1 MVLDTL
7 DNLMKYASLHEN
19 FEKVFRYIL
28 QLDFNDLNPST
39 IVLDDN
45 AYLKIDEV
53 DLRNAE
59 DAHLEVHDQYID
71 IQIAVGN
78 SECIGY
84 RSRKECKKMLRED
97 WANDI
102 AFFEDDFEF
111 TFCLP
116 KNSFAI
122 LFPWDAHAPIIGVG
136 KTKKIIAKVKI
147 V

>member
-7 DNLMKYASLHEN
+7 DNLMKYAPLHEN

-28 QLDFNDLNPST
+28 QLDFNDLTPST
-39 IVLDDN
+39 IVLDDS

-53 DLRNAE
+53 DLRSAE

-71 IQIAVGN
+71 IQIAVSN
-78 SECIGY
+78 SEYIGY
-84 RSRKECKKMLRED
+84 RSRKKCEKMLRED

-102 AFFEDDFEF
+102 AFFEEDFEF

-122 LFPWDAHAPIIGVG
+122 FFPWDAHAPIIGVG

-147 V
+147 L